1 MKVIYIKRISLLF
14 VFYLGTIG
22 IAQAPT
28 YGSVEPI
35 ANPAVIDTTPLRNQ
49 TLEVREAFASKLL
62 RCGIVDAV
70 VTALSRTGA
79 TSTVNDL
86 NVSFA
91 VTAGGFMGDSN
102 PAYGYTII
110 DQGPNGTSPNDIAV
124 LTDSLGYVFSQGSVF
139 LLDADDPSS
148 NDFPANYVVLNF
160 NGQPSIEESAAL
172 FELVGTI
179 DPELFE
185 TDSSGYTQYG
195 RAYLS
200 LQSFVPDA
208 QFIDG
213 YVAAASAFGVE
224 YTPVENGVPGLFT
237 GGAGFPGNDWNAN
250 PAGEAYLAR
259 IPAGSH
265 AALGMIRKYNLRST
279 KRILRIID
287 RLENRKKLSD
297 RDFRNKLL
305 WEIHRMPCK

>member
-1 MKVIYIKRISLLF
+1 MWVNYIKNVSLLF
-14 VFYLGTIG
+14 VFFLVATG
-22 IAQAPT
+22 IAQANT

-35 ANPAVIDTTPLRNQ
+35 ANPAVIDTSPLRDQ

-70 VTALSRTGA
+70 ITVLAGTGA

-86 NVSFA
+86 NASFS
-91 VTAGGFMGDSN
+91 VTAGGFMGGSN
-102 PAYGYTII
+102 PTYGYTVI
-110 DQGPNGTSPNDIAV
+110 DQGPNGASQNDIRV
-124 LTDSLGYVFSQGSVF
+124 LTDSLGYVLSQGSAF
-139 LLDADDPSS
+139 LLDADDSSS
-148 NDFPANYVVLNF
+148 NDFPANFVVLNF

-172 FELVGTI
+172 FELVGSI

-208 QFIDG
+208 QFIAG

-224 YTPVENGVPGLFT
+224 YTPIVDGVPALFT
-237 GGAGFPGNDWNAN
+237 GGAGFPGNDWNSN

-259 IPAGSH
+259 IPSESH
-265 AALGMIRKYNLRST
+265 AALGMIRKFHLRST
-279 KRILRIID
+279 KRLLRIID
-287 RLENRKKLSD
+287 RLEKRKKLS
-297 RDFRNKLL
+297 RDHYRKKILWAIHKL
-305 WEIHRMPCK
+305 PCK